1 MFGKESRNQQ
11 SLDRSDHSRDIQLII
26 DCCRTS
32 VPKAVSA
39 RISAALRESID
50 WTFTFNVARRNAVLP
65 LLGRTL
71 TRDFIEQLP
80 TDISRTI
87 ESEQERHLCHNLFL
101 TGKLIETVKFFR
113 ENGVN
118 VLPFKGPLL
127 AVEAYGDPSYRM
139 FNDLDVLVQP
149 KQFRKAVDL
158 LTKNGWK
165 PLTSVGWLTKRNWN
179 ISRKKDIYF
188 VSPQRNLNL
197 ELHWK
202 LSGSHFGLPKEI
214 NMLWERLDAITLA
227 GAELPALGLYDLL
240 IYLCLHGSRHS
251 WERFGWICDV
261 HQLLL
266 SKTSIDWDR
275 LFVEAKSLG
284 SEKVVAL
291 GLKLVKDFFEFE
303 IPDGRWTMAV
313 NDPIFAEM
321 SREIKG
327 RLFSEE
333 LSHIPIGN
341 RYTDH
346 LRLKERSFDRLK
358 LHFHYLA
365 WYTRIILTPN
375 EADRNV
381 LALPHA
387 LEPLHYLTRPLR
399 LFYKY
404 ALRPRSGQSKSG

>member
-1 MFGKESRNQQ
+1 MFDKASRNQQ
-11 SLDRSDHSRDIQLII
+11 SLDRSNHSRDIQLII

-139 FNDLDVLVQP
+139 FNDLDILVQP

-165 PLTSVGWLTKRNWN
+165 P
-179 ISRKKDIYF
+179 
-188 VSPQRNLNL
+188 
-197 ELHWK
+197 
-202 LSGSHFGLPKEI
+202 
-214 NMLWERLDAITLA
+214 
-227 GAELPALGLYDLL
+227 
-240 IYLCLHGSRHS
+240 
-251 WERFGWICDV
+251 
-261 HQLLL
+261 
-266 SKTSIDWDR
+266 
-275 LFVEAKSLG
+275 
-284 SEKVVAL
+284 
-291 GLKLVKDFFEFE
+291 
-303 IPDGRWTMAV
+303 
-313 NDPIFAEM
+313 
-321 SREIKG
+321 
-327 RLFSEE
+327 
-333 LSHIPIGN
+333 
-341 RYTDH
+341 
-346 LRLKERSFDRLK
+346 
-358 LHFHYLA
+358 
-365 WYTRIILTPN
+365 
-375 EADRNV
+375 
-381 LALPHA
+381 
-387 LEPLHYLTRPLR
+387 
-399 LFYKY
+399 
-404 ALRPRSGQSKSG
+404 